1 MASHCVVA
9 VGSIALDRLEFSD
22 GTQGETLGGSA
33 TYFTLAAT
41 LFAPVRLVGIV
52 GTDFPREGMDLL
64 KERAASVDDLQVV
77 EGKTFRWG
85 GRYHADREN
94 RTTLYTELGVF
105 EGFRPR
111 LSPVSRRC
119 PFVFLGNIQP
129 SLQLEVLGQ
138 AEHRDRTVVSD
149 TMNLWISRAREDLDR
164 VLKGTDILLIND
176 EEAHLLTGVDDI
188 VASARTI
195 MQMGPRAVVVK
206 RGGQGSLLVDKKEAV
221 KVGAYPVPA
230 VVDPTGAGDSFAG
243 GFVGTLAGGGSL
255 QEAAVAG
262 SAVASYCVE
271 GFGIE
276 GLASVT
282 LEEVKSRMERV
293 RETVTEKT

>member
-206 RGGQGSLLVDKKEAV
+206 RGGQGSLLVEKKEAV

-293 RETVTEKT
+293 RETVTERP